1 MGVYSLEH
9 IIQEWG
15 KGKLT
20 EEQVIGQVL
29 LIIREVKEQLGIVE
43 ARLLRLEQVTKRKS
57 TPKAPRASL

>member
-1 MGVYSLEH
+1 MGTYSLEH

-29 LIIREVKEQLGIVE
+29 LILQEVKEQFARVE
-43 ARLLRLEQVTKRKS
+43 ARLLRLEQTSKRD
-57 TPKAPRASL
+57 TRPKAPRM